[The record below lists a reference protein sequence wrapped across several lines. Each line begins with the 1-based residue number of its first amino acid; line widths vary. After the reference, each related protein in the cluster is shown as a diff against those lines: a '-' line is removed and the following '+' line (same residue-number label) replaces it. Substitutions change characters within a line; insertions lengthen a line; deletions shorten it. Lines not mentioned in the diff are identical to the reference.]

1 MPPSHNTRM
10 DMRDDDNAHD
20 EHERS
25 DNFRYKEP
33 RKYLEAAGI
42 HGNCNRFQDPN
53 GYYTKKRKSEDHNQ
67 DQRCDYSSSNRK
79 LMNGHLGHGHD
90 HHERSNF
97 RSIISRHHVDV
108 HGCDRQDRS
117 DSRSRYYADVR
128 VHDHHERSNCKNGSS
143 RHYPSIDVHGRD
155 RHDRSDSRLRHHVD
169 VHVRDHHERSNCK
182 NGRSRHDP
190 IHTHGCNRHERSN
203 CRLRH
208 HMDVHVH
215 DHHERSNCKIGRSRH
230 DPIDV
235 HGRDCHERSNSTKS
249 VSRNH
254 MEVRRTRRFNNYH
267 HPRKVD
273 IDLHKQLASRREQ
286 HDLRDEIMKIRL
298 KKVED
303 SMRIKELV
311 NSSQQY
317 RYEHLTAHAS
327 ASRHEW
333 EKLQCRWTEENQAE
347 INRSRDYLH
356 KKLASV
362 IHKRESSPEE
372 GEFVVNKDVQPQ
384 PSNFITGDPATS
396 EDENGDPLTTDS
408 DDELCDILMKCYPR
422 SYGQHP

>member
-10 DMRDDDNAHD
+10 EMRDDDDAHD

-33 RKYLEAAGI
+33 RKYLEGAGI

-67 DQRCDYSSSNRK
+67 DQRCDYISSNRK

-90 HHERSNF
+90 HHERSNS
-97 RSIISRHHVDV
+97 RIIISRHHVDV
-108 HGCDRQDRS
+108 HGCDRCDRS

-128 VHDHHERSNCKNGSS
+128 VHDHHERSDCKNGSS
-143 RHYPSIDVHGRD
+143 RHYPRIDVHGRD
-155 RHDRSDSRLRHHVD
+155 RHERSDSRLRHHVD

-190 IHTHGCNRHERSN
+190 I
-203 CRLRH
+203 
-208 HMDVHVH
+208 
-215 DHHERSNCKIGRSRH
+215 
-230 DPIDV
+230 DV

-249 VSRNH
+249 MSRNR

-273 IDLHKQLASRREQ
+273 IDLHKQLASGREQ

-303 SMRIKELV
+303 SMRMKELV

-333 EKLQCRWTEENQAE
+333 EELQCRWTEENQAE
-347 INRSRDYLH
+347 INRDYQH
-356 KKLASV
+356 RKLASV

-372 GEFVVNKDVQPQ
+372 GEFFVNKDVQPQ

-396 EDENGDPLTTDS
+396 EDENGDLLTTGS
-408 DDELCDILMKCYPR
+408 DDELCDIHMKCYPR